1 MRLNYQST
9 PVKVYKSTISCV
21 MGVLLFSAGIAFC
34 IWVAISNFNNDAL
47 SWIMVLA
54 LGVMAVACVNQMI
67 YYIRCRHEQIIITEQ
82 FLIISQCVK
91 ETKDG
96 NWAPVKDV
104 KIPWK
109 NINYISAQWEHPTP
123 KSIRKN
129 VLVSVGKYKK
139 ETYLIDPD
147 IFDVFFLERRL
158 QEYQQKYG
166 NTGAPP
172 RSTSIDNLP
181 YLHSILKKRR

>member
-9 PVKVYKSTISCV
+9 PVKVYKTTISTV
-21 MGVLLFSAGIAFC
+21 IGVVFFTILIAFC
-34 IWVAISNFNNDAL
+34 VWVVVSSF
-47 SWIMVLA
+47 SWILLICMGIMACACIEQMV
-54 LGVMAVACVNQMI
+54 

-82 FLIISQCVK
+82 LLIISQCVK